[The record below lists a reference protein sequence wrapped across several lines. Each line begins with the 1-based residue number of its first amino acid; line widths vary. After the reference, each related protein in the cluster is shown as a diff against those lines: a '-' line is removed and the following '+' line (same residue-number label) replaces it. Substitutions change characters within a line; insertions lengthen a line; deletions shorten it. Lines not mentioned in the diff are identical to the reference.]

1 MMMQNIIP
9 LVLHQIVPDGTK
21 RQFEDVGLSMFRRI
35 LGICQGR
42 CVSVDG
48 KIAANDLPGEHFLLT
63 FDDGY
68 VSDFDIVL
76 PLLMQM
82 DCTAIFFIITE
93 KIDTPGF
100 LSWEQ
105 VREIH
110 NAGMTIGSHSV
121 SHSDMRYLSLAKQ
134 REELRLSR
142 LCIEDRIGAAVTSFS
157 FPFGRFNDGLVKL
170 AWDTGYHTVCT
181 SQHGVTRLPAPL
193 LPRNSINGSMSWAS
207 VLLAL
212 KAAPLTRFKWAI
224 EDMTKNSVRLVM
236 GDTLYRAIRGFLD
249 KGK

>member
-1 MMMQNIIP
+1 MMMQNIVP
-9 LVLHQIVPDGTK
+9 LVLHQIVPDDTES
-21 RQFEDVGLSMFRRI
+21 QFEDVGLSIFRRI
-35 LGICQGR
+35 LGVCQGR

-48 KIAANDLPGEHFLLT
+48 KVASNDLPGEHFLLT

-68 VSDFDIVL
+68 ISNFDIVL
-76 PLLMQM
+76 PLLKQT

-93 KIDTPGF
+93 KIDTPGY
-100 LSWEQ
+100 LSWSQ
-105 VREIH
+105 VRELH

-121 SHSDMRYLSLAKQ
+121 SHSDMRCLSLAKQ
-134 REELRLSR
+134 REELLLSR
-142 LCIEDRIGAAVTSFS
+142 LCIEDRLGAAVTSFS
-157 FPFGRFNDGLVKL
+157 FPFGRFNNGLVKL
-170 AWDTGYHTVCT
+170 ALDAGYHTVCT
-181 SQHGVTRLPAPL
+181 SQHGVTKLPAPL

-224 EDMTKNSVRLVM
+224 EDMAKNSARLAM
-236 GDTLYRAIRGFLD
+236 GDTVYRSIRSLLD